1 MEKYFRSLLDYI
13 AEGVAFLDKDLNV
26 RYLNRRFEEMMG
38 LYTNNGPGHP
48 GGQAAAGDY
57 VLVAC
62 SAIDRQEEI
71 LTREHLRLIGVD
83 TKEIERDDAVLAIG
97 RLGAAPGKA
106 QWKSARYHDED
117 LIVDL
122 SGELPGDTKVSLQ
135 INGMDNELIIHV
147 NHQKL
152 KLKYQSYDAFFV
164 ILDGHTLEI
173 KFYQSRGYSLRR
185 EVFPE
190 IIKGMTYRP
199 KGASYRAE
207 DHIGRNFRDFLPS
220 EKCLEATSSVLSG
233 EKNLVE
239 NIQIEVNTMF
249 FLMSA
254 YPQIDGEGRMEGCA
268 VIFKDLT
275 MVKQLQRHIKEKRLK
290 EAAFSSI
297 VGSSDAMRQTIE
309 IASKISHTRSTV
321 LILGESGT
329 GKGLFARAIHDNSK
343 NRAKSFVPI
352 NMAAIPPN
360 LLESELFGYAAGA
373 FTGAGPKG
381 KIGLFK
387 AADGGTV
394 FLDEIGDMDL
404 NLQAKILQVLQ
415 EGIIYPVGS
424 VLPEKIDV
432 RVIAA
437 THRDLE
443 EAARSGRFRAD
454 LYYRLNVVTLELPPL
469 RERKSDIRELV
480 NHLLPEISKKV
491 GKTVSRL
498 DEEVEN
504 LFYLYDWP
512 GNVRELENILES
524 AANMAESRSI
534 LVEDLP
540 KRFLEALSGRLRD
553 KKAITSIREASDSAE
568 KEMIQAVLNLTEG
581 NRLAAAKM
589 LKISRTTF
597 YNKLRKYGIE

>member
-1 MEKYFRSLLDYI
+1 MEKYFRELLDYI
-13 AEGVAFLDKDLNV
+13 PEGVVFLDRELNV

-48 GGQAAAGDY
+48 GGRAMPGDY

-62 SAIDRQEEI
+62 SAVDRQEET
-71 LTREHLRLIGVD
+71 LMRDHLRLIGVD
-83 TKEIERDDAVLAIG
+83 ITEIAADDAVLAIG
-97 RLGAAPGKA
+97 QLGAAPGTARWKA
-106 QWKSARYHDED
+106 AHNRYED

-122 SGELPGDTKVSLQ
+122 NGELAGCTKVSLQ
-135 INGMDNELIIHV
+135 INGMDNQLIIHV
-147 NHQKL
+147 NSQKL
-152 KLKYQSYDAFFV
+152 ELKYQSYDVLFV
-164 ILDGHTLEI
+164 ILDQLTREI

-185 EVFPE
+185 ENFPE
-190 IIKGMTYRP
+190 IIKGRAYQP
-199 KGASYRAE
+199 KGASYRAG
-207 DHIGRNFRDFLPS
+207 ISTGRNFREFLPGQ
-220 EKCLEATSSVLSG
+220 KCLEATAAVLSG

-249 FLMSA
+249 FLMSV
-254 YPQIDGEGRMEGCA
+254 YPQKAADGKTLGCA
-268 VIFKDLT
+268 IVFKDLT
-275 MVKQLQRHIKEKRLK
+275 MVKQLQQHIKEKRLQ
-290 EAAFSSI
+290 ETAFAGI
-297 VGSSDAMRQTIE
+297 VGSSEAMRHTVE
-309 IASKISHTRSTV
+309 MASKISRTRSTV
-321 LILGESGT
+321 LLLGESGT
-329 GKGLFARAIHDNSK
+329 GKGLFARAIHENSK
-343 NRAKSFVPI
+343 NHGKSFVAI

-381 KIGLFK
+381 KIGRFK
-387 AADGGTV
+387 AADGGTI
-394 FLDEIGDMDL
+394 FLDEIGDMDM

-415 EGIIYPVGS
+415 EGVIYPVGA

-437 THRDLE
+437 THRNLE
-443 EAARSGRFRAD
+443 EEVRAGRFRAD

-469 RERKSDIRELV
+469 RERKSDIRDLV
-480 NHLLPEISKKV
+480 SHFLPEISKKV
-491 GKTVSRL
+491 GKMVSRL
-498 DEEVEN
+498 DEEAEN

-524 AANMAESRSI
+524 AANMTESRTI
-534 LVEDLP
+534 IVDDLP
-540 KRFLEALSGRLRD
+540 KRFLGALGGKLND

-568 KEMIQAVLNLTEG
+568 REMIEAVLNLTGG

-597 YNKLRKYGIE
+597 YNKLRKYSIE

>member
-1 MEKYFRSLLDYI
+1 MNNELLQALRDLEKERGIDFDVLVEAIEAALISAYKKNFGANQNVNVNFDQLSGEFKVYHR
-13 AEGVAFLDKDLNV
+13 KDV
-26 RYLNRRFEEMMG
+26 VEEVEDPK
-38 LYTNNGPGHP
+38 LQISVEEAKAIKPIYE
-48 GGQAAAGDY
+48 AGDVVDFEVTPKNFGRIAAQTAKQVVVQRIREAERDMIFDKY
-57 VLVAC
+57 YSQKGDVITGIVHRC
-62 SAIDRQEEI
+62 ENRSVFIDMGNTEVCLAPNEQMPGENYEPGMRVKAYTVSYTH
-71 LTREHLRLIGVD
+71 LLRLIGVD

-106 QWKSARYHDED
+106 QWKSARNHDED

-199 KGASYRAE
+199 KGASYRPE
-207 DHIGRNFRDFLPS
+207 DYIGRNFRDFLPS

-290 EAAFSSI
+290 DAAFSSI

-424 VLPEKIDV
+424 VLPEK
-432 RVIAA
+432 
-437 THRDLE
+437 
-443 EAARSGRFRAD
+443 
-454 LYYRLNVVTLELPPL
+454 
-469 RERKSDIRELV
+469 
-480 NHLLPEISKKV
+480 
-491 GKTVSRL
+491 
-498 DEEVEN
+498 
-504 LFYLYDWP
+504 
-512 GNVRELENILES
+512 
-524 AANMAESRSI
+524 
-534 LVEDLP
+534 
-540 KRFLEALSGRLRD
+540 LSL
-553 KKAITSIREASDSAE
+553 IH
-568 KEMIQAVLNLTEG
+568 
-581 NRLAAAKM
+581 
-589 LKISRTTF
+589 ISRPETWW
-597 YNKLRKYGIE
+597 